1 MAKRWLAAGAM
12 AGAMALGGAARAQD
26 GTTEAAV
33 APELATAPTWLAWR
47 QGPDGPQTA
56 WLTEDPARGYRIVAS
71 APGRFVAH
79 AGVIWEIGGRAQP
92 AEVYDTSCV
101 MDDEDADFDAPPARC
116 ALPGVVVTTQA
127 RELGGDGLLTLPS
140 VSGGSGTL
148 CELSQSDDVVGSV
161 GPWVFVRSCSY
172 EYSCFAAHGAVTCEA
187 HVLNL
192 AAERVDG
199 IEAMRDAGDVDGAL
213 REQAWAGASDEVQW
227 MADDAS
233 SLSLVGVWPAW
244 REDGRLQVRLQYAGA
259 SCYACSD
266 GAWSSYTESVDV
278 GTDEVPELLRAYRHL
293 PAPVRAWLEAEG
305 AWPGGRFGFSALR

>member
-1 MAKRWLAAGAM
+1 MKTAWLLAGTVTGVMALCGPASAQDTAREPAGA
-12 AGAMALGGAARAQD
+12 AD
-26 GTTEAAV
+26 EEAA
-33 APELATAPTWLAWR
+33 PIWLAWR
-47 QGPDGPQTA
+47 QGADGAQTA
-56 WLTEDPARGYRIVAS
+56 WLTHDPDRGYRVVAT

-79 AGVIWEIGGRAQP
+79 AGTIWEIGTRAVP
-92 AEVYDTSCV
+92 VAGWDAWCV
-101 MDDEDADFDAPPARC
+101 MADEDVAFDDPPPHC
-116 ALPGVVVTTQA
+116 ALSTVVVTTEA
-127 RELGGDGLLTLPS
+127 REVGGDGRVTLPAAS
-140 VSGGSGTL
+140 DGGTAL
-148 CELSQSDDVVGSV
+148 CELSQTDDIVGSL
-161 GPWVFVRSCSY
+161 GPWVFVRSCAY

-187 HVLNL
+187 QVLNL

-227 MADDAS
+227 MADDAM

-278 GTDEVPELLRAYRHL
+278 GSDEVPELLRGYRHL
-293 PAPVRAWLEAEG
+293 PAPVRTWLEAEG
-305 AWPGGRFGFSALR
+305 AWPGGRFGFSVLR